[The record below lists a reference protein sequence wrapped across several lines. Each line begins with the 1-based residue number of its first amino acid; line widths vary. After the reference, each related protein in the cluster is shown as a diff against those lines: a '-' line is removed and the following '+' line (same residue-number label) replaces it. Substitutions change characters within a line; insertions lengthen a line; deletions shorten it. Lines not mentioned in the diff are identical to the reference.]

1 MSNCKECIIASV
13 GLTGKKDCQNSCPC
27 SCHEMTLHDIEI
39 LEIHNKI
46 EKIQKDVILIKKYLD
61 RQDVQLDSWYQR
73 IEVLEDHNFDD
84 DSDDLLDNNYKKE
97 ESK

>member
-13 GLTGKKDCQNSCPC
+13 GLTGKKDCPDSCMC
-27 SCHEMTLHDIEI
+27 SCHKMTLHDIEI

-61 RQDVQLDSWYQR
+61 RQDVQLDSWYQH
-73 IEVLEDHNFDD
+73 HNLGMGQFLHKKLFD
-84 DSDDLLDNNYKKE
+84 LRVVVI
-97 ESK
+97 